1 MSEPLHNLDNP
12 QIQKIAAAEG
22 ETMALN
28 VAKVA
33 AVLAPDHGAR
43 AHHKFSMSKLNY
55 LDPSVGGCRG
65 YKGRDGTSQ
74 AAEDGTEL
82 HEKAEEVLRDYL
94 RAARPS
100 VSLAQFAA
108 GRRDW
113 DDDSNVLLHQ
123 CFVFLDEHALRRGS
137 RIYIELKARVKRND
151 GSEINYGHLDLF
163 VVHADG
169 TAMLIDWKFGYAPV
183 LPADRNRQGLGY
195 AAAMFQQFPGV
206 KSIEVIFVQPRL
218 RWVTRHTY
226 YREQASEMAFRVD
239 QIVKGAILVQ
249 GESMQN
255 PLIKDLLNPGSACE
269 YCSRIGTCPGYLGAY
284 VTAVQRMGALP
295 SLPTTFNLDA
305 IDSPEKAAVA
315 RAWVDFLDA
324 AAGPIKERA
333 QEIAINNGG
342 QIEAVLP
349 DGQVVRY
356 EMKSRG
362 VNRELG
368 SAAEIAECLKDIVMP
383 AQLLGAAKLG
393 LEKTLEI
400 AAPALLEVNPEVGT
414 KKGAREAILSMLE
427 AHGLVTKPDGKV
439 EFLKRTKVPQTNNT
453 KNIE

>member
-1 MSEPLHNLDNP
+1 MSDQPL
-12 QIQKIAAAEG
+12 
-22 ETMALN
+22 
-28 VAKVA
+28 
-33 AVLAPDHGAR
+33 AVVGPDHGAR

-55 LDPSVGGCRG
+55 LDPAVGGCRG
-65 YKGRDGTSQ
+65 YKGRDGTSK

-82 HEKAEEVLRDYL
+82 HEKSEEVLRDYL
-94 RAARPS
+94 KAARPS

-113 DDDSNVLLHQ
+113 DDDSNNLLHQ
-123 CFVFLDEHALRRGS
+123 CFTFLDDHALRKGS
-137 RIYIELKARVKRND
+137 RVYIELKARIKRDD
-151 GSEINYGHLDLF
+151 GTEINYGHLDLF
-163 VVHADG
+163 VMHADMS
-169 TAMLIDWKFGYAPV
+169 AMLIDWKFGYAPV
-183 LPADRNRQGLGY
+183 IPADRNRQGLGY
-195 AAAMFQQFPGV
+195 AAAMFQQFPQV

-218 RWVTRHTY
+218 RWVTRFTY
-226 YREQASEMAFRVD
+226 HRDQANELAFRVD
-239 QIVKGAILVQ
+239 QIVQGAILVQ
-249 GESMQN
+249 GESMQK
-255 PLIKDLLNPGSACE
+255 PLMRDLLNPGSACE

-305 IDSPEKAAVA
+305 IDSPEKAAIA

-333 QEIAINNGG
+333 QEIALNNGG
-342 QIEAVLP
+342 QIEATLP

-368 SAAEIAECLKDIVMP
+368 SAPEIADCLKDIVMP
-383 AQLLGAAKLG
+383 EQLLGAAKLG

-439 EFLKRTKVPQTNNT
+439 EFLKRTKVPQNTNT
-453 KNIE
+453 KTIE